1 MAETQKK
8 DYMSTLF
15 FIRHGQ
21 ASFGS
26 SNYDRLSER
35 GYEQARVLAEYLASG
50 RPFDRIYTG
59 TLQRQTE
66 TARALTDLYRD
77 KGIALPELHRSEAFN
92 EYESEAVCRTLI
104 PRLVKEDPGL
114 KPLVAAMFED
124 NSAFQTLFETV
135 IRRWVTGVYRTPGIE
150 SWDLFKAR
158 VNAALDG
165 ILAEGG
171 RGRRVGVFTSGGPIS
186 VVVQRALELSDAA
199 CLQVS
204 WQVVN
209 ASVTRFK
216 CTPDRIMLATF
227 NEHAYLEQP
236 DDNLVTYR

>member
-1 MAETQKK
+1 
-8 DYMSTLF
+8 MSTLF

-21 ASFGS
+21 ASFGR

-35 GYEQARVLAEYLASG
+35 GYEQARVLAGHLAGG

-66 TARALTDLYRD
+66 TARALTDLYQD
-77 KGIALPELHRSEAFN
+77 KGLVPPELRRSEAFN

-104 PRLVKEDPGL
+104 PRLVKENPDL
-114 KPLVAAMFED
+114 EPLAAAMFED
-124 NSAFQTLFETV
+124 NRAFQTLFETV
-135 IRRWVTGVYRTPGIE
+135 MQRWVAGEYRTPGIE
-150 SWDLFKAR
+150 PWGRFKAR
-158 VNAALDG
+158 VNNALDD
-165 ILAEGG
+165 ILAEDG
-171 RGRRVGVFTSGGPIS
+171 RGRRVAVFTSGGPVS
-186 VVVQRALELSDAA
+186 VAVQRALALSEEA
-199 CLQVS
+199 CLQIS

-227 NEHAYLEQP
+227 NEHGYLEAAA
-236 DDNLVTYR
+236 DGLVTYR

>member
-1 MAETQKK
+1 
-8 DYMSTLF
+8 MSTLF
-15 FIRHGQ
+15 LIRHGQ
-21 ASFGS
+21 ASFGRE
-26 SNYDRLSER
+26 NYDRLSDR
-35 GYEQARVLAEYLASG
+35 GYEQARVLAEYLVNG

-66 TARALTDLYRD
+66 TARALTDLYQD
-77 KGIALPELHRSEAFN
+77 KGLAPPELRQSEAFN

-104 PRLVKEDPGL
+104 PRLVQEDPGL
-114 KPLVAAMFED
+114 EPLVAAMFED
-124 NSAFQTLFETV
+124 NRAFQTLFETV
-135 IRRWVTGVYRTPGIE
+135 MRRWVTGVYSAPGIE

-158 VNAALDG
+158 VNAALDE
-165 ILAEGG
+165 ILAADGQG
-171 RGRRVGVFTSGGPIS
+171 RQIAVFTSGGPIS
-186 VVVQRALELSDAA
+186 VAVQRALQLSDEA

-209 ASVTRFK
+209 ASMTRFK

-236 DDNLVTYR
+236 DENLVTYR

>member
-1 MAETQKK
+1 
-8 DYMSTLF
+8 MSTLF

-35 GYEQARVLAEYLASG
+35 GYEQARVLAEHLAGG

-59 TLQRQTE
+59 TLERQIE

-77 KGIALPELHRSEAFN
+77 KGLVLPELHRSEAFN
-92 EYESEAVCRTLI
+92 EYQSEAVCRALI
-104 PRLVKEDPGL
+104 PELIKEDPGL
-114 KPLVAAMFED
+114 ETMVAAMFED
-124 NSAFQTLFETV
+124 NRSFQKVFETV
-135 IRRWVTGVYRTPGIE
+135 MRRWVAGAYSTPGIE
-150 SWDLFKAR
+150 PWARFKAR

-165 ILAEGG
+165 ILAEDGQ
-171 RGRRVGVFTSGGPIS
+171 GRRVAVFTSGGPIA
-186 VVVQRALELSDAA
+186 VTVQRALELPDAT

-204 WQVVN
+204 WQVAN

-227 NEHAYLEQP
+227 NEHAHLEQP
-236 DDNLVTYR
+236 DEGLVTYR